1 MVDTFLRPWDADD
14 AQSLHAAFVENVD
27 LAPQFGH
34 ADLSTVQDAVQFIER
49 ALTSSESRLNWAVV
63 RNGSVVGNVGV
74 SAIDRR
80 HSTAWLSY
88 WLIAGARGS
97 GLATRAVRTVADH
110 AFREG
115 LFRLEL
121 GHRVNNP
128 ASCGVATRAGFL
140 AEGIERQKLAYGD
153 DRFDVELHARL
164 ATDPAPDGDL
174 LFPVR

>member
-1 MVDTFLRPWDADD
+1 M
-14 AQSLHAAFVENVD
+14 
-27 LAPQFGH
+27 
-34 ADLSTVQDAVQFIER
+34 
-49 ALTSSESRLNWAVV
+49 TS
-63 RNGSVVGNVGV
+63 
-74 SAIDRR
+74 
-80 HSTAWLSY
+80 
-88 WLIAGARGS
+88 ARGG

-140 AEGIERQKLAYGD
+140 PEGIERQKLAYGA

-164 ATDPAPDGDL
+164 ATDPVPDGDL
-174 LFPVR
+174 LLPIR

>member
-1 MVDTFLRPWDADD
+1 MVDTFLRLWDADD
-14 AQSLHAAFVENVD
+14 AQSLQVASVENVD
-27 LAPQFGH
+27 LAPQFGD
-34 ADLSTVQDAVQFIER
+34 ADLSTVEDAAHFIER
-49 ALTSSESRLNWAVV
+49 ALTPSESRLDWAIV
-63 RNGSVVGNVGV
+63 RDGSVVGNVGV

-80 HSTAWLSY
+80 HATGWLSY
-88 WLIAGARGS
+88 WLITSARGG

-140 AEGIERQKLAYGD
+140 PEGIERQKLAYGA

-164 ATDPAPDGDL
+164 ATDPVPDGDL
-174 LFPVR
+174 LLPIH

>member
-1 MVDTFLRPWDADD
+1 MVDTFLRLWDADD
-14 AQSLHAAFVENVD
+14 AQSLQAAYVENVD
-27 LAPQFGH
+27 LAPQFGD
-34 ADLSTVQDAVQFIER
+34 ADLSTVQDAVHFIER
-49 ALTSSESRLNWAVV
+49 ALTSSESRLSWAIV

-88 WLIAGARGS
+88 WLITGARGG

-128 ASCGVATRAGFL
+128 PSCGVATRAGFL
-140 AEGIERQKLAYGD
+140 AEGIERQKLAYGA

-164 ATDPAPDGDL
+164 ATDPVPDGDL
-174 LFPVR
+174 LLPVR